1 MSENKLF
8 LLTSITHVQ
17 DSTHVVADVRVI
29 SLPKNHSSKS
39 RRTTRQCPPTRT
51 TSAVITNF
59 QLTRTSPCCR
69 HLLSLPLSS
78 FQPYP
83 APHALS
89 KTDSSSKSR
98 LACLHRVP
106 RRCTSSA
113 RLASVLLKIRTVLA
127 EIGLIT
133 WLSIGAVGKL
143 LRRSVVGYAL
153 QPARVLFSLPSL
165 LFLCAKTHHA
175 LSHKSV
181 VAGRVLCAEVS
192 AS

>member
-8 LLTSITHVQ
+8 LLTSITNVQ

-29 SLPKNHSSKS
+29 SLPKKHSSKS
-39 RRTTRQCPPTRT
+39 PRTTRQCPPIRT

-59 QLTRTSPCCR
+59 QLTRTSPCFR

-83 APHALS
+83 APHAVT
-89 KTDSSSKSR
+89 KTDFQQVR

-113 RLASVLLKIRTVLA
+113 RLASVLLNMHCPCRNRTDHVALDRSS
-127 EIGLIT
+127 
-133 WLSIGAVGKL
+133 WKL

-153 QPARVLFSLPSL
+153 QPARVLSHSRPCCS
-165 LFLCAKTHHA
+165 CARRHTTP
-175 LSHKSV
+175 
-181 VAGRVLCAEVS
+181 
-192 AS
+192 